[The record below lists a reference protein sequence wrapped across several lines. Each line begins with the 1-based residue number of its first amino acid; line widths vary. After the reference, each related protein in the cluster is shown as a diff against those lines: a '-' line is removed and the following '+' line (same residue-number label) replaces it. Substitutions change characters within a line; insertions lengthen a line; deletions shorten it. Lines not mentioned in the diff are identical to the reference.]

1 MAFNPFKNRKIS
13 EPVFEEQVEKT
24 QSRIDSAE
32 DGINYE
38 ENVVSN
44 ENLSYEGEKVSDLQ
58 ESGLKTTEVLN
69 NDTPK
74 VMERQKF
81 NLPLL
86 ESLPLSFVLEQLG
99 AEKKNNNSY
108 QIFDNE
114 ISLKENKWYNVTL
127 RRGKINAISLVKHIT
142 AIKEKLDEKESDKH
156 LFLTACKFLN
166 EIQNKQQQH
175 EIVEKT
181 TEQVTT
187 PVANEQERKQERTP
201 EQNAAY
207 WKELTEQLNNIS
219 LNLVMEYI
227 GATPNEDGQRGK
239 WKTPSGDNVAVTGQ
253 QWYSWKTR
261 EGGIGAISFLAFHL
275 AEINNIDTRSDEQ
288 KKAVRRMA
296 IRDLIKTFGDGDLS
310 LIADSGE
317 NITFK
322 QPFVMPHII
331 DFKINQVRQYLNE
344 KRGLPLWIINKQIS
358 SGLLFAGFPSDWQMP
373 PKFIKSPQSIT
384 DDYVWATFLSA
395 NGTAAEM
402 RAIERTDGYAKM
414 LAKGSDKDLGGFVL
428 KAEKDVSERTVAAL
442 EAAIDS
448 MSYHAFYPGRIATSC
463 MGVTFNLAAKAAIEA
478 LERNYSF
485 QLAFDNDQAG
495 NESAIRF
502 KEEVIDEIGLE
513 EYQSYYQEGKIKYF
527 DLGIRCL
534 KECMEQDKIFYL
546 DVQNNNIGIEVVKL
560 FQEQSMLN
568 LGQQVVK
575 DYVAKGKVK
584 YLNLCPTFEM
594 VQDVQKEAEIV
605 FSKLNT
611 GKPYYLRIIRE
622 DEDKPEIQEKIT
634 AFINA
639 FKVIAGNK
647 YQEWELN
654 GSIIYN
660 KIAVAKDWNEYF
672 IYMKN
677 NHPEFVETLNE
688 QEKQYIHY
696 SEQEAPKNSRK
707 KSRKMG

>member
-99 AEKKNNNSY
+99 AEKKNNNTY

-142 AIKEKLDEKESDKH
+142 AIKEKLEEKESDKH

-166 EIQNKQQQH
+166 EIQNKQQQN

-261 EGGIGAISFLAFHL
+261 EGVIGAISFLAFHL
-275 AEINNIDTRSDEQ
+275 AEINNIDTRSDDQ

-373 PKFIKSPQSIT
+373 PKFIKNPQSIT

-428 KAEKDVSERTVAAL
+428 KAEKDVSEKTVAAL

-502 KEEVIDEIGLE
+502 KEEIIDEIGLE

-534 KECMEQDKIFYL
+534 KECMEQDNIFYL

>member
-99 AEKKNNNSY
+99 AEKKNNNTY

-142 AIKEKLDEKESDKH
+142 AIKEKLEEKESDKH

-166 EIQNKQQQH
+166 EIQNKQQQN

-275 AEINNIDTRSDEQ
+275 AEINNIDTRSDDQ

-373 PKFIKSPQSIT
+373 PKFIKNPQSIT

-428 KAEKDVSERTVAAL
+428 KAEKDVSEKTVAAL

-502 KEEVIDEIGLE
+502 KEEIIDEIGLE

-534 KECMEQDKIFYL
+534 KECMEQDNIFYL

>member
-99 AEKKNNNSY
+99 AEKKNNNTY

-142 AIKEKLDEKESDKH
+142 AIKEKLEEKESDKH

-166 EIQNKQQQH
+166 EIQNKQQQN

-275 AEINNIDTRSDEQ
+275 AEINNIDTRSDDQ

-373 PKFIKSPQSIT
+373 PKFIKNPQSIT

-428 KAEKDVSERTVAAL
+428 KAEKDVSEKTVAAL

-502 KEEVIDEIGLE
+502 KEEIIDEIGLE

-527 DLGIRCL
+527 DL
-534 KECMEQDKIFYL
+534 
-546 DVQNNNIGIEVVKL
+546 
-560 FQEQSMLN
+560 
-568 LGQQVVK
+568 
-575 DYVAKGKVK
+575 
-584 YLNLCPTFEM
+584 
-594 VQDVQKEAEIV
+594 
-605 FSKLNT
+605 
-611 GKPYYLRIIRE
+611 
-622 DEDKPEIQEKIT
+622 
-634 AFINA
+634 
-639 FKVIAGNK
+639 
-647 YQEWELN
+647 
-654 GSIIYN
+654 
-660 KIAVAKDWNEYF
+660 
-672 IYMKN
+672 
-677 NHPEFVETLNE
+677 
-688 QEKQYIHY
+688 
-696 SEQEAPKNSRK
+696 
-707 KSRKMG
+707 